1 MLAANITWCDMT
13 TSLAHGG
20 WLNYSYTN
28 HYSYIYNVIMDKNV
42 LFQEGYSYE
51 VDINT
56 CHNADVIKV
65 CSMCK

>member
-1 MLAANITWCDMT
+1 
-13 TSLAHGG
+13 
-20 WLNYSYTN
+20 
-28 HYSYIYNVIMDKNV
+28 MDKNV